1 MLQKNKYIRT
11 LFISALVLYW
21 PAIFLLTHIER
32 VPGWIIR
39 AQMSDKTL
47 HFIGYLLLAY
57 LWWNALSYSRRP
69 GLKYYFTWVTLG
81 LMAIYGIADEILQ
94 GLTHRTPDPMDFRAD
109 MIGVL
114 LALVIM
120 WALEIRIATAWVVL
134 TVIFTLTVLSHSDP
148 FLFTPVVGYLFY
160 WGGMAFASLLW
171 LDYINEK
178 YRPKAGISIVMFWFL
193 AILLPVGA
201 LGAIY
206 LAAHIG
212 GKELFAGRLAAGLV
226 GIATGI
232 TAMMII
238 TAVHEH
244 KKSV

>member
-11 LFISALVLYW
+11 VFIVSLLLYW
-21 PAIFLLTHIER
+21 PAIFLLTHLER

-47 HFIGYLLLAY
+47 HFIGYMLLAY
-57 LWWNALSYSRRP
+57 LWWNAISYSRRP

-94 GLTHRTPDPMDFRAD
+94 GLMHRTPDLTDFRAD
-109 MIGVL
+109 MLGVL
-114 LALVIM
+114 LALLIM
-120 WALEIRIATAWVVL
+120 WVFEIRVATAWVVL
-134 TVIFTLTVLSHSDP
+134 TVIFVLTVLAQSDP
-148 FLFTPVVGYLFY
+148 FMFASVVGYVFY

-178 YRPKAGISIVMFWFL
+178 YRPKAGKSIVGFWFL
-193 AILLPVGA
+193 AILLPIGA
-201 LGAIY
+201 LGGIY

-212 GKELFAGRLAAGLV
+212 GKELFAGRLGAGLV

-232 TAMMII
+232 TAAMII
-238 TAVHEH
+238 TAVNER
-244 KKSV
+244 KNSV